1 MSILIPVTNL
11 AGIYTIIG
19 SNQDETAITYKG
31 TLTLTL
37 DNNNRIIAKWLINNS
52 QKQFGTGFFKD
63 GILVIN
69 FNYQGEDSNTYKGV
83 VVYRCL
89 SNDILDGFWSEE
101 YGNPAYLGKERCFKI
116 KDTTTIIN

>member
-1 MSILIPVTNL
+1 MSSLVSVTNL
-11 AGIYTIIG
+11 VGIYTIIG
-19 SNQDETAITYKG
+19 SNQDETDSTYKG
-31 TLTLTL
+31 TLNLTL
-37 DNNNRIIAKWLINNS
+37 DYNNRIIAKWLINNS

-69 FNYQGEDSNTYKGV
+69 FNYQGEDFKTYNGI

-101 YGNPAYLGKERCFKI
+101 FGNPAYLGKERCFKV
-116 KDTTTIIN
+116 KDTSLIIN

>member
-1 MSILIPVTNL
+1 MSILISVTNL

-63 GILVIN
+63 SILVIS

-83 VVYRCL
+83 VVYRCI
-89 SNDILDGFWSEE
+89 SNEILDGFWSEE
-101 YGNPAYLGKERCFKI
+101 FGNPAYLGKERCFKI

>member
-1 MSILIPVTNL
+1 MSILISVTNL
-11 AGIYTIIG
+11 VGVYTIIG

-83 VVYRCL
+83 VVYRCV
-89 SNDILDGFWSEE
+89 SNEILDGFWSEE
-101 YGNPAYLGKERCFKI
+101 FGNPAYLGKERCFKI

>member
-83 VVYRCL
+83 VVYRCI
-89 SNDILDGFWSEE
+89 SNEILDGFWSEE
-101 YGNPAYLGKERCFKI
+101 FGNPAYLGKERCFKI